1 MLRRKKP
8 LQRIAFAPK
17 QGGSSL
23 LRTTPLKRS
32 PFKRKARKKRAWHD
46 KRMLNACRGQICFLR
61 VPGICPGRDPEETI
75 VPCHSNFSE
84 HGKGGARK
92 ADDKFTVPGCM
103 WCHAWLDAGGASF
116 ERKHNVWCRGYS
128 EWSAV
133 RDGRAME
140 GCSDV

>member
-1 MLRRKKP
+1 MLRHKKP
-8 LQRIAFAPK
+8 LQRTAFAPK

-46 KRMLNACRGQICFLR
+46 KRMLDACRGQICFLR
-61 VPGICPGRDPEETI
+61 VPGICLSRDPEETI
-75 VPCHSNFSE
+75 VPCHSNFRE

-103 WCHAWLDAGGASF
+103 WCHAWLDAGGAPF
-116 ERKHNVWCRGYS
+116 ERKHDVWCRAYS
-128 EWSAV
+128 EWSAI
-133 RDGRAME
+133 RDSHAME
-140 GCSDV
+140 GNSDV